1 MFQKLRFKISRLF
14 LERVSQVLMNGFQHS
29 SVHGYVYAWIFEN
42 GVKELNSR
50 LRAGVFISSQRLS
63 KSDDNKIERKVSP
76 FFVLHS
82 FIFFSLPSFLY
93 FFTLFHGLEAALR
106 SSEIKVKYG

>member
-1 MFQKLRFKISRLF
+1 
-14 LERVSQVLMNGFQHS
+14 MNDFQHS

-106 SSEIKVKYG
+106 SSEIKVK